1 MARDLTLPIKGLSD
15 LLGPDRQESGTTRL
29 ALNVT
34 DLAPEDDTLA
44 ISQRAG
50 QSKHTSAAIAADTKV
65 AHLSQIVYDNPSH
78 TYANLASANCTVE
91 ASSEAENRSNAYAG
105 ARDDLGNYYYVDG
118 AAALVKLNPA
128 LRKVWRVSLPTLE
141 PNSIVRAVA
150 VDAGGRIFA
159 GVSAGVRPEDA
170 RIFCYEETEDGEP
183 PELLWTLE
191 PGWLTE
197 ELHVDGATLQAS
209 QNDTTLV
216 RSRMALYSGLG
227 LANPTLIREWA
238 VPYPVNGHH
247 FSPKDG
253 SIFTAHQPNE
263 NRTLST
269 GAPETTGSR
278 EDWTPR
284 DLDYYS
290 LRAWSWT
297 DADDVNGGGVGNDGY
312 ADGDVVDV
320 IVDKTGN
327 GRGWVTY
334 TGDTGPQLVK
344 NRLAGR
350 DTLYFNG
357 TGASM
362 WCAAPVST
370 DFQFRSLNRSVLPC
384 YTKAQF
390 VVFMVVRLPQEATR
404 RVLLAQ
410 SDATVENRVL
420 LQNSVCRAAGFQA
433 ASGSVM
439 CFENASVSGASGPTY
454 SGNVS
459 QLPGGFDASGLVML
473 TWIHD
478 GGYDDI
484 VSVPTRSTLRVNG
497 RPCDRW
503 LSTNIF
509 ASLNATHLFRAINGS
524 TDFTG
529 LARGRG
535 DFCEMLVLSDWYLP
549 GFAETSGQVQQRL
562 ITTPIYP
569 DAVWSADGDT
579 ELERI
584 EGYLAHKWGL
594 AHKLPTGNTAVLEA
608 TGNPSAGQTVTVGAR
623 VYTYRATL
631 TPFADEVLI
640 GASAYATL
648 QNLHHAINL
657 TGQPGTQYAASTAPN
672 DQVWSPGVLANSNAT
687 PDTALI
693 VQRRDPRI
701 SSTFATT
708 ETAANQSFIT
718 GATSVTSFNGSGENV
733 GIYPHS
739 FHLFR
744 TAVSRGG
751 PPRSAGVTFPS
762 VVGATISPYGMLV
775 KWDPANGRV
784 RNVLTTDGPGAGL
797 SGLPIGGVGYGV
809 RIGSDGSVFTIG
821 PRQAAVSA
829 LGISADPVDVRKVWD
844 KGAEDTASGGWVLTL
859 GSTAITGWE
868 ANPGEQTYAY
878 PRMDLDEW
886 DNLYVPTHH
895 ASIGTSLAVYAKRG
909 TGGGSFNADS
919 LLILQS
925 LTDDPKAHAVLIDSA
940 SPLYPSGYSKPRA
953 EKVLLLTE
961 RPTSSNFDVLYLVRI
976 VSATPSNVSPRAT
989 KRLAVV
995 GAGLYDFSIPAA
1007 VTTVDAN
1014 AFAAVPRFVDGCEA
1028 FGRLFWTDGNRY
1040 REYDPRTGTLSFYR
1054 SRTAGEIPLR
1064 GRYMARFVNRVFIG
1078 GFEDA
1083 PERLCASEAG
1093 DPYGWNFD
1101 PPGEAPL
1108 TTAAYRSDLTA
1119 TGDFPD
1125 LLTGLAPWKDDY
1137 LYALA
1142 GQNVFL
1148 IRGDPLQ
1155 GGKFDQVTKGVG
1167 GAAGRAWCF
1176 TPDGRFWWI
1185 TDQAELWVAVVGSTG
1200 VDAQVASKRVS
1211 KRLRDA
1217 IDFSLCRPE
1226 LQYDPRTREVRIWLF
1241 PVGVGDTLLRHFRFR
1256 LDSGAFWEDSYGT
1269 TAIQPTAALMVSAD
1283 APADRVL
1290 LLGSR
1295 DGYVREWDP
1304 AAPGDDGVRIDS
1316 KVLLAPL
1323 HEPAQGVEALVSGFE
1338 VLLSRSQGG
1347 ARLELYATEEPDD
1360 LGISV
1365 GSASLLPGRNTPSLR
1380 ASGAY
1385 LGALVTGETSVERW
1399 TLRRMAADV
1408 VATGMIR
1415 QRGR

>member
-1 MARDLTLPIKGLSD
+1 MQDQELPIRGLSD
-15 LLGPDRQESGTTRL
+15 LLGPDRQERGTTRR
-29 ALNVT
+29 AKNVT
-34 DLAPEDDTLA
+34 DLAPEDDSIG

-50 QSKHTSAAIAADTKV
+50 QSKHTSAAIVAATKV
-65 AHLSQIVYDNPSH
+65 AHMAQIVYDNPSH

-91 ASSEAENRSNAYAG
+91 ADSEAENRSNAYAG
-105 ARDDLGNYYYVDG
+105 ARDDLGNYFYVDG
-118 AAALVKLNPA
+118 AAGLVKLNPS
-128 LRKVWRVSLPTLE
+128 LRKVWRVALPALE
-141 PNSIVRAVA
+141 PNSVVRAVA
-150 VDAGGRIFA
+150 VDAAGRIFA
-159 GVSAGVRPEDA
+159 GVSAGVRPDQA
-170 RIFCYEETEDGEP
+170 RIFAYQEVEDGEP

-197 ELHVDGATLQAS
+197 EMHVDGATLQAS
-209 QNDTTLV
+209 QNDTLRL

-227 LANPTLIREWA
+227 LATPTLIREWEI
-238 VPYPVNGHH
+238 PYPVNGHH

-253 SIFTAHQPNE
+253 SIFTAHGPNE
-263 NRTLST
+263 NRTLTS

-284 DLDYYS
+284 DLDYFN

-297 DADDVNGGGVGNDGY
+297 DADDLDGGGLGNVDY
-312 ADGDVVDV
+312 DDGDVVDV

-327 GRGWVTY
+327 GRGWVTH
-334 TGDTGPQLVK
+334 TGDTGPQLIK
-344 NRLAGR
+344 DRLAGR

-357 TGASM
+357 TSNSMAS
-362 WCAAPVST
+362 AAPVST
-370 DFQFRSLNRSVLPC
+370 DFQFRALNRSVLPC

-390 VVFMVVRLPQEATR
+390 VVFMVVRLPQEATQ

-410 SDATVENRVL
+410 SDAAGENRVL
-420 LQNSVCRAAGFQA
+420 LQNSMTRSVGFQG
-433 ASGSVM
+433 ASGCVTCS
-439 CFENASVSGASGPTY
+439 ENAIVSGASGPTY
-454 SGNVS
+454 GGNVS
-459 QLPGGFDASGLVML
+459 PLPGGFDASGLVML

-478 GGYDDI
+478 GGYDD
-484 VSVPTRSTLRVNG
+484 VASVPTRSTFRVNG

-503 LSTNIF
+503 TSDDIF

-524 TDFTG
+524 VDFTG
-529 LARGRG
+529 MARGRG

-569 DAVWSADGDT
+569 DAVWAADGDT

-594 AHKLPTGNTAVLEA
+594 AHKLPTGNAAVLEA
-608 TGNPSAGQTVTVGAR
+608 TNNPSNGQTVTIGSR
-623 VYTYRATL
+623 TYTWRSAL
-631 TPFADEVLI
+631 TPLADEVLI
-640 GASAYATL
+640 GASGLATL

-657 TGQPGTQYAASTAPN
+657 TGQPGTQYAAATTAN
-672 DQVWSPGVLANSNAT
+672 DEVWSPGVLANSNST
-687 PDTALI
+687 PDAAILI
-693 VQRRDPRI
+693 QRRDPRI
-701 SSTFATT
+701 SGTFATT
-708 ETAANQSFIT
+708 ETSSNQSFLNGT
-718 GATSVTSFNGSGENV
+718 TSVTSLNGSGENV

-744 TAVSRGG
+744 TTVSDGG
-751 PPRSAGVTFPS
+751 PPRSAGVNFPS
-762 VVGATISPYGMLV
+762 VVGALISPYGMLA
-775 KWDPANGRV
+775 KWDPANGRC

-797 SGLPIGGVGYGV
+797 SGLPVGGVGYGV
-809 RIGSDGSVFTIG
+809 RIASDGSVFSIG
-821 PRQAAVSA
+821 PRQAAISA

-844 KGAEDTASGGWVLTL
+844 KGAEDTTGGGWVLTL
-859 GSTAITGWE
+859 GATAITAWE

-878 PRMDLDEW
+878 PRMDVDEW
-886 DNLYVPTHH
+886 DNVYVPIYQSS
-895 ASIGTSLAVYAKRG
+895 AGTSLAVYAKLG
-909 TGGGSFNADS
+909 TGGGSFNADP

-925 LTDDPKAHAVLIDSA
+925 LTDDPKAHAALIDSA

-961 RPTSSNFDVLYLVRI
+961 RPSTSNFDVLYLVRI

-995 GAGLYDFSIPAA
+995 GAGIYDFSNPAS

-1028 FGRLFWTDGNRY
+1028 FGKLFWTDGNRY

-1125 LLTGLAPWKDDY
+1125 LLTGLAAWKDDY

-1167 GAAGRAWCF
+1167 AAAGRAWCF

-1185 TDQAELWVAVVGSTG
+1185 TDQAELWVAVVGSSG
-1200 VDAQVASKRVS
+1200 VDAKVASARIA

-1217 IDFSLCRPE
+1217 IDFSACRPE

-1241 PVGVGDTLLRHFRFR
+1241 PTGVGNTLFRHFRLR

-1269 TAIQPTAALMVSAD
+1269 TDVQPTSALMVSAD

-1316 KVLLAPL
+1316 EVLIAPL
-1323 HEPAQGVEALVSGFE
+1323 HDPALGVEALASGFE

-1347 ARLELYATEEPDD
+1347 ARIELYATDEPDD
-1360 LGISV
+1360 LGDPV
-1365 GSASLLPGRNTPSLR
+1365 DSASLLPGRNTPRVR

-1385 LGALVTGETSVERW
+1385 LGALIAGETGVERW
-1399 TLRRMAADV
+1399 TLRRIAASV
-1408 VATGMIR
+1408 EAAGMIR
-1415 QRGR
+1415 ARGR